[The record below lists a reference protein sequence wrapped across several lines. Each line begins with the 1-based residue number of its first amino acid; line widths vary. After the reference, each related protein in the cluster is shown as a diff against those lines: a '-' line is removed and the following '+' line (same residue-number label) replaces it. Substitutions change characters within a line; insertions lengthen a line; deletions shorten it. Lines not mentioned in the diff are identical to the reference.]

1 VATLASRVDQRQAIL
16 DGYSAMIAQVEQ
28 LVLPSLRDAVL
39 SGWAGDAVQPDVAGW
54 LTERYQVDVAT
65 SGTVLSTRMDQAV
78 QSVQATLFALRA
90 SRLPRA
96 HPAGA
101 WSLDSEQR
109 FDQEWRWIGS
119 YDGWRA
125 ATLAFLYPENLLLP
139 SLRTD
144 RRQPFADLLD
154 ALASRPAWPRP
165 TLGRSPR
172 TSCPAT
178 SPSSTRATSS
188 WSGQRVAA
196 MRARSAS
203 ISASGVTG
211 IVNDRIAVVPADSS
225 VGTDIRV
232 SSIWFGRVVDIGGR
246 TSRSRAF
253 RGGQALA
260 HADPLAQAVRPHNRA
275 PGGCGPPVTSLADT
289 LAVTLVSYRAPA
301 RPAPPVSPPCPVSL
315 ALSTPSPSAPA
326 ATSAPTSAT
335 TAPSRCSASPTRPH
349 HPAPRPCRR

>member
-154 ALASRPAWPRP
+154 ALASRPGMA
-165 TLGRSPR
+165 
-172 TSCPAT
+172 
-178 SPSSTRATSS
+178 
-188 WSGQRVAA
+188 
-196 MRARSAS
+196 
-203 ISASGVTG
+203 
-211 IVNDRIAVVPADSS
+211 PADA
-225 VGTDIRV
+225 R
-232 SSIWFGRVVDIGGR
+232 
-246 TSRSRAF
+246 
-253 RGGQALA
+253 ALA
-260 HADPLAQAVRPHNRA
+260 SDFLSGHLAQLDQ
-275 PGGCGPPVTSLADT
+275 SDQL
-289 LAVTLVSYRAPA
+289 LVGPA
-301 RPAPPVSPPCPVSL
+301 RGRDTRTQRLDLRLRGDRDRERPD
-315 ALSTPSPSAPA
+315 
-326 ATSAPTSAT
+326 
-335 TAPSRCSASPTRPH
+335 RCGAR
-349 HPAPRPCRR
+349 